1 MLDGQILAGLLTG
14 QLNRCTVDDGVRTGK
29 VNVLEYTRGGL
40 ALDTAV
46 HGAQLTV
53 FDNADLTGFYIADE
67 LCTERVQ
74 SAGLGSE
81 NVAVV
86 VQQADTQRTE
96 AVRVACRD
104 QLARRHNN
112 QRVGT
117 LDAVHGVH
125 NGFFNRAALEAF
137 LNNGVDQHLGVVRGT
152 ENAAVQLNLA
162 A

>member
-29 VNVLEYTRGGL
+29 VNVLEYARGGL
-40 ALDTAV
+40 TLDTAV

-86 VQQADTQRTE
+86 VQQADSGRKP
-96 AVRVACRD
+96 C
-104 QLARRHNN
+104 
-112 QRVGT
+112 GS
-117 LDAVHGVH
+117 
-125 NGFFNRAALEAF
+125 RAAISL
-137 LNNGVDQHLGVVRGT
+137 RGDIT
-152 ENAAVQLNLA
+152 TRE
-162 A
+162 